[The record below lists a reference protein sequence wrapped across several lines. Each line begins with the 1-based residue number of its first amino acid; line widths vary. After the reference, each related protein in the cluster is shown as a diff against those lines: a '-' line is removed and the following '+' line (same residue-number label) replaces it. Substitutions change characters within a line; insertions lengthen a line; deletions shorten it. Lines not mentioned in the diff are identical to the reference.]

1 MSQSTTLHG
10 SLMGETIT
18 SANEGNFQ
26 NDTLIIKSITN
37 QSSSIVPVAPA
48 EIQQKLCQLRVS
60 MENDV
65 KGNSLPSP
73 VKSIVQKATDYNEY
87 SGPHHKVVLPSVD
100 TTRNNSPNVSKQ
112 TIQHSRK
119 TGDGH
124 SSVSKLT
131 PCARSR

>member
-37 QSSSIVPVAPA
+37 QSAPIVTVGPA
-48 EIQQKLCQLRVS
+48 EIQKKLCQLRVS
-60 MENDV
+60 MEKDD
-65 KGNSLPSP
+65 SLPSP
-73 VKSIVQKATDYNEY
+73 IKSIVQKPTDYNEY

-119 TGDGH
+119 TGDCH